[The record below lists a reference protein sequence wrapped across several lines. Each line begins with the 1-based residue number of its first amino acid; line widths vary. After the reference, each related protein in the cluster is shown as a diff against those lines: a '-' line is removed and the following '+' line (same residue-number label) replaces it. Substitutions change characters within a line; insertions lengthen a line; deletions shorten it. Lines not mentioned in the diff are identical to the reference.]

1 MKKCL
6 ILQDKLAFFTMIAFV
21 KFHVFQKSVWT
32 DQEGGC
38 DDFTHPMLC

>member
-21 KFHVFQKSVWT
+21 KFQVFSKSVWT
-32 DQEGGC
+32 DWEEVG